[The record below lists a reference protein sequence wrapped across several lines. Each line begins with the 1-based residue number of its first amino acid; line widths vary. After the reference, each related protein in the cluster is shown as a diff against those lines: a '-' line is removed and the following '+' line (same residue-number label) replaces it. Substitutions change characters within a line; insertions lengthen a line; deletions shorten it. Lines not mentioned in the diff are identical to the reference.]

1 MMPAV
6 SASAQESH
14 HAITGIGLKL
24 ASGLCL
30 ASMAA
35 CVKALGPSVP
45 AGQAVFFRGAI
56 SMLVIA
62 AFSWRAEGLKVL
74 KTKNW
79 RAHAARSLAG
89 ALSMFCWFISLTLIP
104 LAEMMAIS
112 FTIPLFLT
120 VLAMVFLGEKIRWY
134 RWTAIAVGLSGVLV
148 MVGPDL
154 LRGEGSALGDGV
166 ALMAAILAAFAIM
179 FLRRMSGHEHALTIT
194 FYFFLTSSVLAL
206 MTLAFGPWP
215 MPQGKQWLLLGMTG
229 LFGVAGQLLLT
240 YCYRYAEASL
250 VAPLDYVNM
259 IFAVAIGF
267 YVFGE
272 VPHVSIWVGAP
283 LVIASGAIILWRE
296 YATLRRIRSA
306 GAIDSRP
313 LAPP

>member
-1 MMPAV
+1 
-6 SASAQESH
+6 
-14 HAITGIGLKL
+14 
-24 ASGLCL
+24 
-30 ASMAA
+30 
-35 CVKALGPSVP
+35 
-45 AGQAVFFRGAI
+45 
-56 SMLVIA
+56 
-62 AFSWRAEGLKVL
+62 
-74 KTKNW
+74 
-79 RAHAARSLAG
+79 
-89 ALSMFCWFISLTLIP
+89 
-104 LAEMMAIS
+104 
-112 FTIPLFLT
+112 
-120 VLAMVFLGEKIRWY
+120 
-134 RWTAIAVGLSGVLV
+134 
-148 MVGPDL
+148 
-154 LRGEGSALGDGV
+154 
-166 ALMAAILAAFAIM
+166 
-179 FLRRMSGHEHALTIT
+179 
-194 FYFFLTSSVLAL
+194 
-206 MTLAFGPWP
+206 